1 MRARG
6 SLAASVLRR
15 GGLFATWLPL
25 LIWMGVIFFLSG
37 RSSTPSINAA
47 WLDLL
52 LKKGGHFIEFFILA
66 VLALRIARPGA
77 RMEPRTMLAALALAV
92 AYAAFDEL
100 HQSFVPGRHATWV
113 DATIDSFGALFGALA
128 GARAFGGGRHRFG
141 STDIEVKGL
150 AREG

>member
-1 MRARG
+1 M
-6 SLAASVLRR
+6 
-15 GGLFATWLPL
+15 
-25 LIWMGVIFFLSG
+25 SG
-37 RSSTPSINAA
+37 RSSAPSVHTA

-52 LKKGGHFIEFFILA
+52 LKKGGHFVEFFILA
-66 VLALRIARPGA
+66 ALALRIARPDA
-77 RMEPRTMLAALALAV
+77 RMAPRAILAALAFSV
-92 AYAAFDEL
+92 AYAALDEL